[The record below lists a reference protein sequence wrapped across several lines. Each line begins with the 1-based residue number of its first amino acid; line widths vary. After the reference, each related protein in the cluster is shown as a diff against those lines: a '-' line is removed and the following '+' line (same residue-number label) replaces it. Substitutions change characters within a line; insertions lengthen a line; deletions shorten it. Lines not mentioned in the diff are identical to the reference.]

1 MTRTVI
7 HTTQLAALGLVAA
20 LTWGCEAKKSENPL
34 SPNVAGPIAGVAITV
49 PAPLSPVHGTEVLNN
64 TPLRLTFANSS
75 TNGVRPLWYIVE
87 LASDSSFNSKLYTN
101 GKVLPAEGAHTSLV
115 LEVQLGAEATYFWR
129 VRADDGANSTEF
141 SAAAHFDLVVP
152 VALGAP
158 TLASPADGATTGSR
172 TPTLT
177 INNGTVT
184 GRAGTVEYRFDVATD
199 QAFSNIAATMTA
211 ARGAGTTSVTTPELA
226 AGTLFYWRARA
237 TNGTVSSPVSGTGTF
252 RTPAA
257 PAPPAPTPPGPN
269 PGPVPGPGAP
279 PPVGNTI
286 TDELRVYVLNR
297 IEWLREQYPQA
308 WYYAHRHIDINGNPT
323 GVSYDEALR
332 FARIVAFDLYT
343 HVSPRF
349 GLNGKRGDPTQ
360 LSMDV
365 FSFMRSSNVRDV
377 IIIDYIVNAG
387 IDSAHVAWGD
397 VTEVSAPYGGG
408 IWVQPHRPSEYRH

>member
-1 MTRTVI
+1 MTRSVI
-7 HTTQLAALGLVAA
+7 RSTHLLGVGLLAALS
-20 LTWGCEAKKSENPL
+20 WGCEAKKSENPL
-34 SPNVAGPIAGVAITV
+34 SPNVAGPIAGVSISV
-49 PAPLSPVHGTEVLNN
+49 PAPVSPVNGAEVLNN
-64 TPLRLTFANSS
+64 APVRLTFANST
-75 TNGVRPLWYIVE
+75 TNGVRPLWYVVE
-87 LASDSSFNSKLYTN
+87 LASDQAFTSKLYTN
-101 GKVLPAEGAHTSLV
+101 GKVQPGDGPHTTMILDA
-115 LEVQLGAEATYFWR
+115 QIGAEATYFWR
-129 VRADDGANSTEF
+129 VRADDGANATAF

-152 VALGAP
+152 VALGVP
-158 TLASPADGATTGSR
+158 TLASPVDGATTSNR

-184 GRAGTVEYRFDVATD
+184 GRAGTVEYRFEVATD
-199 QAFSNIAATMTA
+199 QAFTSMAAAMTA
-211 ARGAGTTSVTTPELA
+211 VRGEGTTSATTPQLA

-237 TNGTVSSPVSGTGTF
+237 TNGTVNSPVSATGTF

-257 PAPPAPTPPGPN
+257 PSTPGPTPGPN
-269 PGPVPGPGAP
+269 PGPTPGPGTP

-332 FARIVAFDLYT
+332 FARIVAYDLYT

-377 IIIDYIVNAG
+377 IIVDYIVNAG
-387 IDSAHVAWGD
+387 IDGAYVDWGD
-397 VTEVSAPYGGG
+397 VTAVSAPYGGG
-408 IWVQPHRPSEYRH
+408 IWVQPHRPAEYRH